1 MPHGPKSKPPNTN
14 SNSVERHAPDAFS
27 MRTMHLTAASL
38 GSIPSAIQ
46 TPTYDRGTHAPGV
59 LHLGLG
65 AFHRAHQAMVF
76 DQLLAR
82 GDTRWGIHGVGMT
95 RPDLVNQLRAQDGL
109 YAVRV
114 ADGQGVRWQVPGA
127 LWRMS
132 VATTEREAV
141 VRAMAATTTRWV
153 TLTVTEK
160 GYTPALGQLLLDG
173 LRLRQQTGLPGIT
186 VASCDN
192 LQGNGHKLLALVK
205 AAATVQDTELLRWL
219 DAQCAFPCSM
229 VDRIV
234 PAATPEVMAAAQE
247 ALGMQDHCALST
259 EGFWEWVI
267 EDRFADP
274 QDAAL
279 LQSAGVRV
287 TGDVHSYEEA
297 KLRMLNGSHSAMALM
312 GAVTGRPYI
321 ASCIGVPHIRTFV
334 HQLMG
339 REVAPHLNRS
349 DWADYR
355 DALIARFGNPY
366 LKHSVHQ
373 IATDS
378 SQKIP
383 QRWPPSVLGQI
394 AQSASFEHHALAA
407 AVFVRYTLGADEEG
421 QAYTLND
428 PQADSLMALGAA
440 QRTEPEACVRTLLAR
455 EDLWGSTLP
464 GNAEWTARVIHW
476 HHHVLQ
482 HGVDAAVQH
491 LLAQEA

>member
-1 MPHGPKSKPPNTN
+1 
-14 SNSVERHAPDAFS
+14 
-27 MRTMHLTAASL
+27 MHLSAATL
-38 GSIPSAIQ
+38 GTLPLAIQ
-46 TPTYDRGTHAPGV
+46 TPTYDRTAHAPGV
-59 LHLGLG
+59 VHLGLG

-76 DQLLAR
+76 DPLLAG

-95 RPDLVNQLRAQDGL
+95 RPDLVNQLKAQDGL
-109 YAVRV
+109 YAVRI

-127 LWRMS
+127 LWRMN
-132 VATTEREAV
+132 VAATERDAV
-141 VRAMAATTTRWV
+141 VQAIAAPATRWV

-173 LRLRQQTGLPGIT
+173 LRLRQQAGLPGIT

-192 LQGNGHKLLALVK
+192 LQGNGHKLQALVK
-205 AAATVQDTELLRWL
+205 AAATTQDTELLRWL

-234 PAATPEVMAAAQE
+234 PAATPEVMAAAHE
-247 ALGMQDHCALST
+247 ALGVPDHCALST

-274 QDAAL
+274 ADAAL

-312 GAVTGRPYI
+312 GAVTARPYI
-321 ASCIGVPHIRTFV
+321 ASCIGVPHIRSFV

-339 REVAPHLNRS
+339 REVAPHLSRS
-349 DWADYR
+349 DWAEYR

-394 AQSASFEHHALAA
+394 AQGASYEHHALAA
-407 AVFVRYTLGADEEG
+407 AVFVRYTLGVDEQG

-440 QRTEPEACVRTLLAR
+440 QRTEPEACVRALLAR
-455 EDLWGSTLP
+455 EDLWGNALP
-464 GNAEWTARVIHW
+464 QHAAWIARVTHW
-476 HHHVLQ
+476 HQQLLQ
-482 HGVDAAVQH
+482 HGVDAAIQQ
-491 LLAQEA
+491 LLAQEG

>member
-1 MPHGPKSKPPNTN
+1 MTLSEATLRALPP
-14 SNSVERHAPDAFS
+14 SVH
-27 MRTMHLTAASL
+27 
-38 GSIPSAIQ
+38 
-46 TPTYDRGTHAPGV
+46 TPAYDRSSHAPGV
-59 LHLGLG
+59 VHLGLG

-95 RPDLVNQLRAQDGL
+95 RPDLVNLLRAQDGL

-114 ADGQGVRWQVPGA
+114 ADGQGVKWHVPGA
-127 LWRMS
+127 LWRTQ
-132 VATTEREAV
+132 VASTERDAV
-141 VRAMAATTTRWV
+141 VQAIAAPSTRWV

-160 GYTPALGQLLLDG
+160 GYTAALGQLLLDG
-173 LRLRQQTGLPGIT
+173 LRLREQQGLPGLT

-192 LQGNGHKLLALVK
+192 LQGNGHKLKALVI
-205 AAATVQDTELLRWL
+205 AAATEHDAAVLRWL

-247 ALGMQDHCALST
+247 ALGVPDACALST

-267 EDRFADP
+267 EDHFADP
-274 QDAAL
+274 TDGPL

-287 TGDVHSYEEA
+287 THDVHSYEDA

-312 GAVTGRPYI
+312 GAITGRPYI
-321 ASCIGVPHIRTFV
+321 ASCIGVPHIRTYV

-339 REVAPHLNRS
+339 REVAPHLSRT
-349 DWADYR
+349 DWAEYR

-383 QRWPPSVLGQI
+383 QRWPPSVLGQM
-394 AQSASFEHHALAA
+394 ANNASFEHHALAA
-407 AVFVRYTLGADEEG
+407 AVFVRYTLGVDEQG
-421 QAYTLND
+421 HAYTLND
-428 PQADSLMALGAA
+428 PQADSLMAMGAA
-440 QRTEPEACVRTLLAR
+440 QRTSPAACVRAILAR
-455 EDLWGSTLP
+455 EDLWGKALP
-464 GNAEWTARVIHW
+464 SRTYWINRVTHW
-476 HHHVLQ
+476 HQQVLQ
-482 HGVDAAVQH
+482 HGVDATVAQ

>member
-1 MPHGPKSKPPNTN
+1 MPLSAATLRTLPE
-14 SNSVERHAPDAFS
+14 SV
-27 MRTMHLTAASL
+27 
-38 GSIPSAIQ
+38 Q
-46 TPTYDRGTHAPGV
+46 TPAYARTTQVPGV
-59 LHLGLG
+59 VHLGLG

-76 DQLLAR
+76 DQLLAG

-127 LWRMS
+127 LWRMN
-132 VATTEREAV
+132 VAATERDAV
-141 VRAMAATTTRWV
+141 VQAIAAPYTRWV

-160 GYTPALGQLLLDG
+160 GYTQALGQLLLDG
-173 LRLRQQTGLPGIT
+173 LRLRQQAGLPGIT
-186 VASCDN
+186 IASCDN

-205 AAATVQDTELLRWL
+205 AAATGQAADVLHWL
-219 DAQCAFPCSM
+219 DTHCAFPCSM

-234 PAATPEVMAAAQE
+234 PAATPEVMVAAQE
-247 ALGMQDHCALST
+247 ALGLQDHCALST

-274 QDAAL
+274 TDAAL
-279 LQSAGVRV
+279 LQNTGVRV
-287 TGDVHSYEEA
+287 TADVHSYEEA

-321 ASCIGVPHIRTFV
+321 ASCIGVPHIREFV
-334 HQLMG
+334 FRLMS
-339 REVAPHLNRS
+339 REVAPHLARS

-355 DALIARFGNPY
+355 DALIIRFGNPY

-394 AQSASFEHHALAA
+394 AQGASLEHHALAS
-407 AVFVRYTLGADEEG
+407 AVFLRYTLGMDEQG

-428 PQADSLMALGAA
+428 PQAESLMALGAA
-440 QRTEPEACVRTLLAR
+440 QRSESDACVRALLAR
-455 EDLWGSTLP
+455 EDLWGNILP
-464 GNAEWTARVIHW
+464 SNAAWTARVTHW
-476 HHHVLQ
+476 HQQVLQ
-482 HGVDAAVQH
+482 HGVDAAIQQ
-491 LLAQEA
+491 LLQQEA

>member
-1 MPHGPKSKPPNTN
+1 
-14 SNSVERHAPDAFS
+14 
-27 MRTMHLTAASL
+27 MHLCALTLASL
-38 GSIPSAIQ
+38 PTDIH
-46 TPTYDRGTHAPGV
+46 TPIYDRRRHAPGV
-59 LHLGLG
+59 VHLGLG

-76 DQLLAR
+76 DQLLSA

-95 RPDLVNQLRAQDGL
+95 RPDLVNALRAQDGL

-114 ADGQGVRWQVPGA
+114 ADGQGVKWHVPGA
-127 LWRMS
+127 LWRMH
-132 VATTEREAV
+132 VAATERNDV
-141 VRAMAATTTRWV
+141 VQAIAAASTRWV

-160 GYTPALGQLLLDG
+160 GYTPALAQLLLDG
-173 LRLRQQTGLPGIT
+173 LRLRQQAGLPGIT
-186 VASCDN
+186 IASCDN
-192 LQGNGHKLLALVK
+192 LQGNGHKLQALVK
-205 AAATVQDTELLRWL
+205 AAANTQDADVLSWL
-219 DAQCAFPCSM
+219 DAHCAFPCSM

-234 PAATPEVMAAAQE
+234 PAATTEVLAAASQ
-247 ALGMQDHCALST
+247 ALGLRDDASLST

-274 QDAAL
+274 ADAVL

-287 TGDVHSYEEA
+287 TPDVHSYEEA

-312 GAVTGRPYI
+312 GAVTGRPFI
-321 ASCIGVPHIRTFV
+321 ASCIGEPHIRSFV
-334 HQLMG
+334 HRLMS
-339 REVAPHLNRS
+339 REVAPHLARS

-394 AQSASFEHHALAA
+394 AQGAPFEHHAVAA
-407 AVFVRYTLGADEEG
+407 AVFLRYTLGVDEQG
-421 QAYTLND
+421 QAYALND

-440 QRTEPEACVRTLLAR
+440 QRTEPEACVRALLAR
-455 EDLWGSTLP
+455 EDLWGSALP
-464 GNAEWTARVIHW
+464 GQAAWVARVTHW
-476 HHHVLQ
+476 HEQVMR
-482 HGVDAAVQH
+482 HGVDATLQQ
-491 LLAQEA
+491 LLQQEA

>member
-1 MPHGPKSKPPNTN
+1 MPLHTHTMNLSAATLRTLPP
-14 SNSVERHAPDAFS
+14 
-27 MRTMHLTAASL
+27 
-38 GSIPSAIQ
+38 AIQ
-46 TPTYDRGTHAPGV
+46 TPAYDRTSHAPGV
-59 LHLGLG
+59 VHLGLG

-76 DQLLAR
+76 DQLLAA

-114 ADGQGVRWQVPGA
+114 ADAQGVKWQVPGA
-127 LWRMS
+127 LWHSS
-132 VATTEREAV
+132 VATTERDAV
-141 VRAMAATTTRWV
+141 VQAIAAPATRWV

-160 GYTPALGQLLLDG
+160 GYTPALAQLLLDG
-173 LRLRQQTGLPGIT
+173 LRLRQQSGLPGIT
-186 VASCDN
+186 IASCDN
-192 LQGNGHKLLALVK
+192 LQGNGHKLQALVK
-205 AAATVQDTELLRWL
+205 AAMPAKDTTPQNAALLQWL

-234 PAATPEVMAAAQE
+234 PAATAEVMAAAQE
-247 ALGMQDHCALST
+247 TLGLQDDCALST

-274 QDAAL
+274 TDAAL

-297 KLRMLNGSHSAMALM
+297 KLRMLNGSHTAMALM

-321 ASCIGVPHIRTFV
+321 ANCIGEAHIRTFV

-339 REVAPHLNRS
+339 QEVAPHLSRS
-349 DWADYR
+349 DWAEYR
-355 DALIARFGNPY
+355 DALIARFGNPH

-394 AQSASFEHHALAA
+394 AKGASVEHHALAA
-407 AVFVRYTLGADEEG
+407 AVFVRYTLGVDDKG
-421 QAYTLND
+421 QAYALND
-428 PQADSLMALGAA
+428 PQADSLMALGAD
-440 QRTEPEACVRTLLAR
+440 QRTTPEACVRALLAR
-455 EDLWGSTLP
+455 EDLWGNALP
-464 GNAEWTARVIHW
+464 QHAAWIARVTHW
-476 HHHVLQ
+476 HQQVMQ
-482 HGVDAAVQH
+482 HGVDHAIQQ
-491 LLAQEA
+491 LLTQET

>member
-1 MPHGPKSKPPNTN
+1 MALGAHTLATLPA
-14 SNSVERHAPDAFS
+14 SVQSPA
-27 MRTMHLTAASL
+27 
-38 GSIPSAIQ
+38 
-46 TPTYDRGTHAPGV
+46 YDRTAHAPGV

-76 DQLLAR
+76 EHLLAA
-82 GDTRWGIHGVGMT
+82 GDMRWGVHAVGMT
-95 RPDLVNQLRAQDGL
+95 RPDLVNQLKAQDGL

-114 ADGQGVRWQVPGA
+114 ADSQGVRWQVPGA

-132 VATTEREAV
+132 VATTERAAV
-141 VRAMAATTTRWV
+141 VQAIAAPSTRWL

-173 LRLRQQTGLPGIT
+173 LRQRHQSGLPGIT

-192 LQGNGHKLLALVK
+192 LQGNGHKLLALVQ
-205 AAATVQDTELLRWL
+205 AAASSDASAQDTDLLRWL
-219 DAQCAFPCSM
+219 DTHCAFPCSM

-234 PAATPEVMAAAQE
+234 PAATPEVATAALA
-247 ALGMQDHCALST
+247 ALGLQDDCALST

-267 EDRFADP
+267 EDRLADP
-274 QDAAL
+274 ADAVL

-287 TGDVHSYEEA
+287 TNDVHSYEEA
-297 KLRMLNGSHSAMALM
+297 KLRMLNGSHTAMALM
-312 GAVTGRPYI
+312 GAVTGRPFI
-321 ASCIGVPHIRTFV
+321 ASCIGVPHIRNFV

-339 REVAPHLNRS
+339 REVAPHLHRS
-349 DWADYR
+349 DWAAYR

-394 AQSASFEHHALAA
+394 TQGAGFEHHALAA
-407 AVFVRYTLGADEEG
+407 AVFVRYTLGVDEQG
-421 QAYTLND
+421 QAYPLND
-428 PQADSLMALGAA
+428 PQADSLMALGAD
-440 QRTEPEACVRTLLAR
+440 QRNTPEACVRALLAR
-455 EDLWGSTLP
+455 EDLWGTTLP
-464 GNAEWTARVIHW
+464 QHSAWTARVTHW
-476 HHHVLQ
+476 HQQVLT
-482 HGVDAAVQH
+482 HGVDAAIQQ
-491 LLAQEA
+491 LLSQAS

>member
-1 MPHGPKSKPPNTN
+1 
-14 SNSVERHAPDAFS
+14 
-27 MRTMHLTAASL
+27 MHLSASTL
-38 GSIPSAIQ
+38 RTLPAGLHTPS
-46 TPTYDRGTHAPGV
+46 YDRMSHTPGV
-59 LHLGLG
+59 VHLGLG

-76 DQLLAR
+76 DQLLAA

-114 ADGQGVRWQVPGA
+114 ADGQGVTWHVPGA
-127 LWRMS
+127 LWRAH
-132 VATTEREAV
+132 VATTERDAV
-141 VRAMAATTTRWV
+141 VQAVADPATRWV

-173 LRLRQQTGLPGIT
+173 LRLREQQGLRGIT

-192 LQGNGHKLLALVK
+192 LQGNGHKLKALVT
-205 AAATVQDTELLRWL
+205 AAATAEDTAVLRWL

-234 PAATPEVMAAAQE
+234 PAATPEVMAAAQA
-247 ALGMQDHCALST
+247 ALGVQDACALST

-267 EDRFADP
+267 EDHFADP
-274 QDAAL
+274 TDGPL

-287 TGDVHSYEEA
+287 TRDVHSYEEA

-312 GAVTGRPYI
+312 GAITGRPYI
-321 ASCIGVPHIRTFV
+321 ASCIGEDHIRSFV
-334 HQLMG
+334 YRLMG
-339 REVAPHLNRS
+339 REVSPHLSRR
-349 DWADYR
+349 DWAEYR

-383 QRWPPSVLGQI
+383 QRWPPSVLGQM
-394 AQSASFEHHALAA
+394 ARNASFEHHALAV
-407 AVFVRYTLGADEEG
+407 AVFVRYTLGVDEQG

-440 QRTEPEACVRTLLAR
+440 QRTEPDACVRALLAR
-455 EDLWGSTLP
+455 EDLWGSALP
-464 GNAEWTARVIHW
+464 SHTAWVKRVTHW
-476 HHHVLQ
+476 HQQILQ
-482 HGVDAAVQH
+482 HGVDATIAQ
-491 LLAQEA
+491 LLAQEP

>member
-1 MPHGPKSKPPNTN
+1 
-14 SNSVERHAPDAFS
+14 
-27 MRTMHLTAASL
+27 MHLSALTLASL
-38 GSIPSAIQ
+38 PVTIQMPS
-46 TPTYDRGTHAPGV
+46 YDRTAHAPGV
-59 LHLGLG
+59 VHLGLG

-76 DQLLAR
+76 DQLLAV

-95 RPDLVNQLRAQDGL
+95 RPDLVTQLRAQDGL

-127 LWRMS
+127 LWRTN
-132 VATTEREAV
+132 VAATERDAV
-141 VRAMAATTTRWV
+141 VQAIAAPTTRWV

-173 LRLRQQTGLPGIT
+173 LRLRQQKGLPGVT

-205 AAATVQDTELLRWL
+205 TATTEQDAELLRWL
-219 DAQCAFPCSM
+219 DAHCAFPCSM

-247 ALGMQDHCALST
+247 ALGLQDQCALST

-274 QDAAL
+274 ADAAI

-297 KLRMLNGSHSAMALM
+297 KLRMLNGSHTAMALM
-312 GAVTGRPYI
+312 GAITGRPYI
-321 ASCIGVPHIRTFV
+321 ANCIGESHIRTFV

-339 REVAPHLNRS
+339 REVAPHLSRS

-394 AQSASFEHHALAA
+394 AQGASFEHHALAA
-407 AVFVRYTLGADEEG
+407 AVFVRYTLAVDENG

-428 PQADSLMALGAA
+428 PQAVSLMAMGAA
-440 QRTEPEACVRTLLAR
+440 QRTEPKACVRALLAR
-455 EDLWGSTLP
+455 EDLWGKALP
-464 GNAEWTARVIHW
+464 SNAAWTARVTHW
-476 HHHVLQ
+476 HQQVLQ
-482 HGVDAAVQH
+482 HGVDAAIQQ
-491 LLAQEA
+491 LLAAQA